1 MGNVSKKE
9 YDFTLILIGL
19 EDMNAEIADKLY
31 EAGCDDALVGC
42 SNGVTI
48 ASFDRE
54 GNSFEEVVL
63 SAMNDIRGAAV
74 GVTGFRLDS
83 RDLVTLADVGRRIG
97 KTRQSISLYARG
109 KLGPGGFPAPEINAK
124 DPLYSWADVAG
135 CLRNNNL
142 LSEEAAHEADSRR
155 LVGSTL
161 EFAFA
166 RRQRAEKADIL
177 DKLVRCAEF
186 TEVA

>member
-1 MGNVSKKE
+1 MDNVSKKE

-31 EAGCDDALVGC
+31 EAGCDDALVGF
-42 SNGVTI
+42 SNGVMI

-54 GNSFEEVVL
+54 GDSFEEAVL
-63 SAMNDIRGAAV
+63 SAMNDIRGADV

-83 RDLVTLADVGRRIG
+83 RDLVTLADIGRRIG
-97 KTRQSISLYARG
+97 KTRQSISLYALGRR
-109 KLGPGGFPAPEINAK
+109 GPGGFPVPEVNSK
-124 DPLYSWADVAG
+124 DPLYSWANVAG
-135 CLRNNNL
+135 WLRKNNL
-142 LSEEAAHEADSRR
+142 ISEEAAQEAESRR

-166 RRQRAEKADIL
+166 RRQRADKTDLL